1 MLVHTITV
9 QLPQGGGTEYHVP
22 AQAVEQ
28 MHHPRLAEQLDK
40 LNTAKTTAD
49 NATTAWFKAGRPHTG
64 KTRDALTEANES
76 LHGTLLD
83 TVDLAAATSGTA
95 KQHAVEQYRL
105 NASRFER
112 ARQAMLAALHE
123 CAVHSNMRATLDA
136 NPAALGLDRAS
147 RDPLAGHVQFLAAE
161 VEKLTL
167 NPITD

>member
-1 MLVHTITV
+1 MQTHTITIN
-9 QLPQGGGTEYHVP
+9 LPQGGGTEYNIP

-112 ARQAMLAALHE
+112 ARQAMLAALAE
-123 CAVHSNMRATLDA
+123 CQAHANMHAA
-136 NPAALGLDRAS
+136 IQNNPATLGLDRTT
-147 RDPLAGHVQFLAAE
+147 RDPLVGHVQALTSQ
-161 VEKLTL
+161 VEQLTL
-167 NPITD
+167 RPITD